1 MISLVALT
9 CLHHKFSCN
18 KKYKTQQKKGDEDP
32 DPEENPHIF
41 WTIWKIWMNFSRK
54 RWLIKILKVAK
65 SKVY

>member
-18 KKYKTQQKKGDEDP
+18 KKYKTQRKKDDEDP

-41 WTIWKIWMNFSRK
+41 
-54 RWLIKILKVAK
+54 
-65 SKVY
+65 